1 MPLLIF
7 YDYFTPAYKAGGPIR
22 SLDNLVRLIHEEVDI
37 YIYTTSRDH
46 DGTPLDVNV
55 DEWVDFNGMARVFYA
70 SKKKQN
76 FQAVAQLIRDV
87 NPGLIYINGVFSL
100 PCVVHPLRAARRRK
114 TPVLI
119 SPRGMLQRT
128 SLGLK
133 AFKKKV
139 YLWVLRT
146 MLFPGSDIRWH
157 VTTPQE
163 KDDLIDLLPGA
174 STHLIGNVP
183 HLAEYRE
190 ISKSKDKIRILT
202 VALVSPM
209 KNHHLVLES
218 MKATSGSIVYDI
230 YGPVKDK
237 LYWEK
242 CKELIAVLPENV
254 EVNYCG
260 EVVPRDVDGLW
271 AKYDFY
277 IQPSK
282 SENFGHAIFE
292 ALSAGLPVIISD
304 QTPWRSLEAVK
315 AGWDVSLDNPE
326 ALKNAIRRAM
336 SMTDDEYQEWRK
348 GARKLADKYI
358 EEAGLKEKYLEMFN
372 C

>member
-22 SLDNLVRLIHEEVDI
+22 SLDNLVRLIHRETKMFI
-37 YIYTTSRDH
+37 FTTNRDH
-46 DGTPLDVNV
+46 DGTKLPVIADQ
-55 DEWVDFNGMARVFYA
+55 WVDFEGMARVYYA
-70 SKKKQN
+70 SEKKQT
-76 FQAVAQLIRDV
+76 FKTVKQIIAEV
-87 NPGLIYINGVFSL
+87 NPEMIYVNGIFSPL
-100 PCVVHPLRAARRRK
+100 CVMYPLRVAAK
-114 TPVLI
+114 LAIPILI
-119 SPRGMLQRT
+119 APRGMLQRT

-133 AFKKKV
+133 AFKKKI
-139 YLWVLRT
+139 YLWILRRW
-146 MLFPGSDIRWH
+146 LLPSNDIRWH

-163 KDDLIDLLPGA
+163 QGDLLSLLPGVK
-174 STHLIGNVP
+174 TLMVGNVP
-183 HLAEYRE
+183 HLAEYQKRTKN
-190 ISKSKDKIRILT
+190 SDQIRLLT

-237 LYWEK
+237 SYWDK
-242 CKELIAVLPENV
+242 CKELIAKLPENV

-271 AKYDFY
+271 EKYDFY
-277 IQPSK
+277 VQPSK

-304 QTPWRSLEAVK
+304 QTPWRNLEEQK
-315 AGWDVSLDNPE
+315 AGWDVSLDSPE
-326 ALKNAIRRAM
+326 ALTKAIRRAM
-336 SMTDDEYQEWRK
+336 EMSQEEYKDWSK
-348 GARKLADKYI
+348 GARMLADKYI